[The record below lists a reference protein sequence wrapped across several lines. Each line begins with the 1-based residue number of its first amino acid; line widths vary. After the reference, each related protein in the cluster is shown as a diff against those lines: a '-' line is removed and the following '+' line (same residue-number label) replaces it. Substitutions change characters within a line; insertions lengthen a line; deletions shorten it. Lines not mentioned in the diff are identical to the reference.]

1 LDDLDHQSEGTKRT
15 SEESPLPLVDK
26 ADVREEPVK
35 RKRGRPKLAEGEKGN
50 YRLSAKERA
59 RRASAAAVRNAD
71 RAKKKAQKKAS
82 KAKEKKDSI
91 KKVEQAL
98 FNKNGAKVIEDTTL
112 QNVPKP
118 VRELVEDE
126 AEVIFKPNEGPQTDF
141 LASPER
147 DVFYGGAAGGG
158 KSYALLADLL
168 RYCGNP
174 NHRALIIRRTLDE
187 LTELV
192 DKSKQLYPK
201 AFPGAVFRESK
212 AMWQF
217 PSGATAWFSYLDKD
231 KDVTRYQGQAFTWIG
246 IDEITHYPTPYVWE
260 YLRSRLRTTDP
271 QIDAYM
277 RCTGNPGGVGGWWV
291 KKMYIDPAPPNT
303 PLLIQVTLFCGLRQQ
318 LTVKQVSR
326 CFFVNSFRRV

>member
-1 LDDLDHQSEGTKRT
+1 MDDLEYQSEGIRKT
-15 SEESPLPLVDK
+15 SDESHPPLVDK
-26 ADVREEPVK
+26 ADAREEPVK

-50 YRLSAKERA
+50 YRISAKERA
-59 RRASAAAVRNAD
+59 RRASVAAVRNAD
-71 RAKKKAQKKAS
+71 RAKKKAQNKAS

-91 KKVEQAL
+91 KRVEQAL

-126 AEVIFKPNEGPQTDF
+126 AEVIFKPNSGPQTDF

-168 RYCGNP
+168 RYCSSP

-192 DKSKQLYPK
+192 DKSKQFYPI
-201 AFPGAVFRESK
+201 AVPGAIFRES
-212 AMWQF
+212 
-217 PSGATAWFSYLDKD
+217 
-231 KDVTRYQGQAFTWIG
+231 
-246 IDEITHYPTPYVWE
+246 
-260 YLRSRLRTTDP
+260 
-271 QIDAYM
+271 
-277 RCTGNPGGVGGWWV
+277 
-291 KKMYIDPAPPNT
+291 
-303 PLLIQVTLFCGLRQQ
+303 
-318 LTVKQVSR
+318 
-326 CFFVNSFRRV
+326 